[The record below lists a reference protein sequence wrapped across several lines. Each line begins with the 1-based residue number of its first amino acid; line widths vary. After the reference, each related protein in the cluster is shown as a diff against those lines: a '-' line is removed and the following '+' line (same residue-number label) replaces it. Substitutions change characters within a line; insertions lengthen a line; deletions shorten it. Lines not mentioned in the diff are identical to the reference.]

1 MFRNCLICTDFTD
14 GLQRLVN
21 FVPDFAKGGIKQIV
35 FFHSVPLWEEGEVP
49 RIDEDKVQAAKE
61 RLAVAMEDVPA
72 GVEVKVEV
80 LSGKPTDTIP
90 RILKK
95 YPIEVILTGTPIHS
109 LLQEKFFGSTSVALA
124 KQTEQ
129 ALTIIRPQLITTYTK
144 EELALRCQHLWRYLL
159 IPYNDGVAAHYLI
172 EQIKQYAAECP
183 ENSLQKCLLIWV
195 VDDSGRRAIIKESRK
210 EEAQAK
216 LAAIKADLEQ
226 LGLEVNLEV
235 REGNPLQE
243 ILDAALIHD
252 ISAIAIA
259 DDYRNK
265 FLEWTA
271 PSFTSDIIC
280 RSWFPLLLFSP
291 KK

>member
-14 GLQRLVN
+14 GLHRLVN
-21 FVPDFAKGGIKQIV
+21 FVPSFAKGGLQQIV
-35 FFHSVPLWEEGEVP
+35 FFHSAPLWEEGEVP
-49 RIDEDKVQAAKE
+49 RIDEEKVQAAKE
-61 RLAVAMEDVPA
+61 RLSVAMENVPA
-72 GVEVKVEV
+72 GIEVKVEV

-95 YPIEVILTGTPIHS
+95 YPIEVILTGTPIRS
-109 LLQEKFFGSTSVALA
+109 LLQEKFLGSTSVTLA

-129 ALTIIRPQLITTYTK
+129 PLTIIRPQLITTYTR

-159 IPYNDGVAAHYLI
+159 VPYNDGKAARYLI
-172 EQIKQYAAECP
+172 KQIKKYASDCP
-183 ENSLQKCLLIWV
+183 ENSLQKCMLIWV
-195 VDDSGRRAIIKESRK
+195 VDDSSRRAILKEHHLQ
-210 EEAQAK
+210 EAQTK
-216 LAAIKADLEQ
+216 LESTKAELEQ
-226 LGLEVNLEV
+226 LGIEVNIEV

-243 ILDAALIHD
+243 ILAAALTYD

-259 DDYRNK
+259 DDYRNTL
-265 FLEWTA
+265 LEWTA
-271 PSFTSDIIC
+271 PSFTSDILC

>member
-1 MFRNCLICTDFTD
+1 MFRNCLICTDYTD
-14 GLQRLVN
+14 GLHRLVN
-21 FVPDFAKGGIKQIV
+21 FVPDLAKGGLQQIV

-49 RIDEDKVQAAKE
+49 HIDEEKVQAAKE
-61 RLAVAMEDVPA
+61 RLSVAMKNAPA
-72 GVEVKVEV
+72 GIEVKVEV
-80 LSGKPTDTIP
+80 LSGKPIDTIP

-95 YPIEVILTGTPIHS
+95 YPMEVILTGTPIRS
-109 LLQEKFFGSTSVALA
+109 LLQEKFLGSTSVALA

-129 ALTIIRPQLITTYTK
+129 PLTIIRPQLITTYTR

-159 IPYNDGVAAHYLI
+159 IPYNDGKAARYLI
-172 EQIKQYAAECP
+172 EQIKKYASDCP

-195 VDDSGRRAIIKESRK
+195 VDDSGRQAILKESRLQ
-210 EEAQAK
+210 EAQKK
-216 LAAIKADLEQ
+216 LESTKAELEQ
-226 LGLEVNLEV
+226 LGIEVNLEV

-243 ILDAALIHD
+243 ILAAALTYD
-252 ISAIAIA
+252 ISAIAIG
-259 DDYRNK
+259 DDYRNQ

-271 PSFTSDIIC
+271 PSFASDLLC

>member
-21 FVPDFAKGGIKQIV
+21 FVPDFAKSGIKQIV
-35 FFHSVPLWEEGEVP
+35 FFHSAPLWEEGDVP
-49 RIDEDKVQAAKE
+49 RIDEEKVKAAQE
-61 RLAVAMEDVPA
+61 HLAVAMKNVTADID
-72 GVEVKVEV
+72 VKVEV
-80 LSGKPTDTIP
+80 LSGKPNDTIP

-95 YPIEVILTGTPIHS
+95 YPIEVILTGTPIRS
-109 LLQEKFFGSTSVALA
+109 LLQEKFLGSTSVALA

-129 ALTIIRPQLITTYTK
+129 PITIIRPQLITIYTQ

-159 IPYNDGVAAHYLI
+159 VPYNDGKAAHYLI
-172 EQIKQYAAECP
+172 EQIKKYAADCP
-183 ENSLQKCLLIWV
+183 ENSLQKCMLIWV
-195 VDDSGRRAIIKESRK
+195 VDDSGRRAILKESHMQ
-210 EEAQAK
+210 EAQKK
-216 LAAIKADLEQ
+216 LENVKVELES
-226 LGLEVNLEV
+226 LGIEVNLEV
-235 REGNPLQE
+235 RAGNPLQE
-243 ILDAALIHD
+243 ILDAALVHD

-265 FLEWTA
+265 LLEWTT
-271 PSFTSDIIC
+271 PSFASDLLC